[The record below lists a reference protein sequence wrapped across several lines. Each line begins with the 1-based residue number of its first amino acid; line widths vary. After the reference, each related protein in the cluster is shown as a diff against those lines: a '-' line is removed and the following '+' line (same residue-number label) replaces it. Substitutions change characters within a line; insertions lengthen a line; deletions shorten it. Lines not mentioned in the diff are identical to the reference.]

1 MTGVP
6 YPASGS
12 RKPGDAPGL
21 NRRPSVII
29 LIATHDSPSDMSTR
43 AEQIRQA
50 LAQFQ
55 PEHLE
60 VLDESHMHSR
70 GLETHY
76 KVVLASAAFEGRR
89 TIQRHQAVYAALG
102 SLMQQIHALGVHTF
116 TPAEWEADASVP
128 DSPRCRG
135 GSKHDQG

>member
-1 MTGVP
+1 
-6 YPASGS
+6 
-12 RKPGDAPGL
+12 
-21 NRRPSVII
+21 
-29 LIATHDSPSDMSTR
+29 MSTR

-50 LAQFQ
+50 LAALA

-76 KVVLASAAFEGRR
+76 KVVLVSKAFEGRR

-102 SLMQQIHALGVHTF
+102 GLMQQIHALGVHTF

-135 GSKHDQG
+135 GSKHDPA